1 MDTLRK
7 SMRSTKS
14 PKATVPPLS
23 RDSATATSL
32 TLERQGQPSP
42 ETDTSSAS
50 RCSTKI
56 SRSQYHPRRLL
67 ERQRRGPTRPT
78 LRRPFQRTENL
89 LDRAIKALCSLL
101 QSQGMLVDSENPWL
115 QDSLTGLKTDSA
127 AKFPQFCIC
136 IPYLGWQPPE
146 LAATP

>member
-14 PKATVPPLS
+14 PKATAPPLS

-50 RCSTKI
+50 RCSTKT
-56 SRSQYHPRRLL
+56 SRSQHRPRRPR
-67 ERQRRGPTRPT
+67 ERQRQGPTRPT
-78 LRRPFQRTENL
+78 RPRPFQRTEDR
-89 LDRAIKALCSLL
+89 LDRAPKALCSLPQPQGTRYITGFSNIIVTRYVIQSGASYL
-101 QSQGMLVDSENPWL
+101 SQGFVMLFHVICK
-115 QDSLTGLKTDSA
+115 GL
-127 AKFPQFCIC
+127 PGQ
-136 IPYLGWQPPE
+136 
-146 LAATP
+146 